1 MNISYRWLKDLLP
14 GLALRP
20 EELTE
25 RLAARG
31 APVEEL
37 VDLSAGIKDVVVAR
51 VEEAGQHPNADR
63 LSLCTVNAG
72 GEELLQVVCGAPNVK
87 AGAYYPFAPVGA
99 TLPGGLKLKKAK
111 IRGEFS
117 HGMLCSP
124 SEIGLGTD
132 HDGILELEGSP
143 EIGTPLAEALGLEDW
158 RLDVEVTA
166 NRGDMLS
173 HVGVAREVLDAS
185 QTIQLPAIPDASNLE
200 FGFLRGVNE
209 VVQGGVSI
217 QIDDPDLCSRYLGV
231 VIRGLQV
238 GPSPE
243 WLQTR
248 LRAVDARPINNV
260 VDATNYV
267 LMELG
272 QPTHAF
278 DLNKLAD
285 HRIVVRRALENET
298 LTTLD
303 GTKRRLSSEMLAICD
318 GAGATAIAGV
328 MGGED
333 SEVSAET
340 TDVLLECALFD
351 PPSTRNTRRALGMS
365 TDASYRYER
374 GVDPDTMETAVL
386 RVVEL
391 ILATAGGT
399 VEGNV
404 LDVHPVRSEVID
416 LELRTARVTQVLGVE
431 FSRDQIA
438 ELVAPLGFVVG
449 DEQGDGV
456 VPVRVPG
463 HRRYDVTR
471 EIDLVEEIARAH
483 GFDAFPEALAPFRP
497 TVVPDHPL
505 FELEERLRTLL
516 IHRGAFE
523 LQSPAF
529 VPTGEVELP
538 NPVSNTESHLRASMM
553 HGVLRSIEYNLA
565 RGTRDVR
572 LFEIGTVFFRPP
584 DAGQKPLEATH
595 LAAAMVGR
603 SSPPHWT
610 GTGSEVIDFWDTK
623 AVVVRIAE
631 MAWPGAEVR
640 PSDGTGRPAWMAPGP
655 ALEVWAGDQCVGWA
669 GTVADSAVDTPPWAG
684 DVFGVEVGLPAD
696 PSPVEVPVY
705 RPIPAYPGIERDL
718 ALLVPPGVAA
728 SQVLDVI
735 RARGG
740 ALLEGVDVFDVY
752 TGEGIAEG
760 ERSLAYRLTFRSA
773 ERTLTD
779 DDVEPG
785 VRRVL
790 KRLKEELNV
799 HQRG

>member
-1 MNISYRWLKDLLP
+1 MNISYRWLNDLLP
-14 GLALRP
+14 GLSLTPEALA
-20 EELTE
+20 E

-37 VDLSAGIKDVVVAR
+37 VDLAAGIKDVVVAR
-51 VEEAGQHPNADR
+51 VEEAGRHPNADR

-72 GEELLQVVCGAPNVK
+72 GELLQVVCGAPNVK
-87 AGAYYPFAPVGA
+87 AGAYYPFAPVGS

-111 IRGEFS
+111 IRGEYS

-132 HDGILELEGSP
+132 HDGILELD
-143 EIGTPLAEALGLEDW
+143 GTPELGMPLVEALGLDDS

-166 NRGDMLS
+166 NRGDLLS
-173 HVGVAREVLDAS
+173 HVGVAREVLDGS
-185 QTIQLPAIPDASNLE
+185 QTIQLPEIPGSPGLE
-200 FGFLRGVNE
+200 LTFQRGTHE
-209 VVQGGVSI
+209 VEQGGVSI
-217 QIDDPDLCSRYLGV
+217 QIDDPDMCSRYLGV
-231 VIRGLQV
+231 VIRGVKV

-278 DLNKLAD
+278 DLAKLAD
-285 HRIVVRRALENET
+285 QRIVVRRAKEGEG

-303 GTKRRLSSEMLAICD
+303 GTERRLSPEMLAICD
-318 GAGATAIAGV
+318 GDGATAIAGV
-328 MGGED
+328 MGGQD
-333 SEVSAET
+333 SEVSDET

-351 PPSTRNTRRALGMS
+351 PPSTRSTRRALGMS

-374 GVDPDTMETAVL
+374 GVDPDAMETAVA
-386 RVVEL
+386 RCVEL

-399 VEGNV
+399 VEGSV
-404 LDVHPVRSEVID
+404 LDVHPTAVEVID
-416 LELRTARVTQVLGVE
+416 LELRRARLTQVLGVD
-431 FSRDQIA
+431 FTRDQIS
-438 ELVAPLGFVVG
+438 ELLTPLGFVVSETSG
-449 DEQGDGV
+449 DDV
-456 VPVRVPG
+456 VSVRVPG

-471 EIDLVEEIARAH
+471 EIDLVEEIARTH
-483 GFDAFPEALAPFRP
+483 GYDAFPEALAPFRP

-505 FELEERLRTLL
+505 FELEERIRTLL
-516 IHRGAFE
+516 IHTGAFE

-529 VPTGEVELP
+529 VPTGEIELP

-553 HGVLRSIEYNLA
+553 HGVLRSLEYNLA
-565 RGTRDVR
+565 RGTKDVR
-572 LFEIGTVFFRPP
+572 LFEIGTVFFR
-584 DAGQKPLEATH
+584 ATETGAKPREATH
-595 LAAAMVGR
+595 LAVALVGR
-603 SSPPHWT
+603 SARPHWSGT
-610 GTGSEVIDFWDTK
+610 GTEGLDFWDTK
-623 AVVVRIAE
+623 AALERIAE
-631 MAWPGAEVR
+631 VAWPGAELR
-640 PSDGTGRPAWMAPGP
+640 PSAGPDGPHWRAVGPGVE
-655 ALEVWAGDQCVGWA
+655 LWSDDRCVGWA
-669 GTVADSAVDTPPWAG
+669 GVVAEDAVDTPPWAEE
-684 DVFGVEVGLPAD
+684 VFGIEVELPAD
-696 PSPVEVPVY
+696 PPPVEVPVY
-705 RPIPAYPGIERDL
+705 QPIPAFPGIERDL
-718 ALLVPPGVAA
+718 ALLVPTGVDAA
-728 SQVLDVI
+728 QVREVI
-735 RARGG
+735 HARGG
-740 ALLEGVDVFDVY
+740 ALLERVDLFDVY

-779 DDVEPG
+779 EDVEPG

-790 KRLKEELNV
+790 KRLAEELNV